1 MEKDKL
7 EPKLRFPG
15 FTEPWE
21 HRKFGELFTFLQNNT
36 LSRADLYPKGIAYNV
51 HYGDVLIKYGEVID
65 LDVDQAEMIADDVI
79 VKKYLKSKL
88 QNGDLI
94 FADTAEDETV
104 GKTSEIQ
111 NIGNRTVISG
121 LHTIPL
127 RPKTEFAFGFLG
139 FLFSSVNFRNE
150 LKPLI
155 QGIKVSSISKNA
167 LKTLTVKISADVKEQ
182 AEISNLLLH
191 LSHAITL
198 HQRKEEE
205 LQKLKKGLLQK
216 MFPKDGESVPEI
228 RFPNFTDSWE
238 QRKLASL
245 ATMNARIGWQ
255 NLRTSEFLDSGD
267 YLLIT
272 GVDFKSG
279 GVDLEHCKFVDERRY
294 EQDKKIQLSEGS
306 ILLTK
311 DGTLGKVAF
320 IKSLPKPATLNAG
333 VFNIRVINPEKL
345 SPKFLY
351 IYLSGPFL
359 MDYVAKTSTGGTI
372 QHLNQSVLRD
382 FLVPYPKFEE
392 QEKISSI
399 LDGVNQIITLH
410 HRKTEE
416 LKKLKKAL
424 LQQMFV

>member
-1 MEKDKL
+1 
-7 EPKLRFPG
+7 
-15 FTEPWE
+15 
-21 HRKFGELFTFLQNNT
+21 
-36 LSRADLYPKGIAYNV
+36 
-51 HYGDVLIKYGEVID
+51 
-65 LDVDQAEMIADDVI
+65 
-79 VKKYLKSKL
+79 
-88 QNGDLI
+88 
-94 FADTAEDETV
+94 
-104 GKTSEIQ
+104 
-111 NIGNRTVISG
+111 
-121 LHTIPL
+121 
-127 RPKTEFAFGFLG
+127 
-139 FLFSSVNFRNE
+139 
-150 LKPLI
+150 
-155 QGIKVSSISKNA
+155 
-167 LKTLTVKISADVKEQ
+167 
-182 AEISNLLLH
+182 
-191 LSHAITL
+191 
-198 HQRKEEE
+198 
-205 LQKLKKGLLQK
+205 
-216 MFPKDGESVPEI
+216 
-228 RFPNFTDSWE
+228 
-238 QRKLASL
+238 
-245 ATMNARIGWQ
+245 MNARIGWQ

-410 HRKTEE
+410 Q
-416 LKKLKKAL
+416 KKLCYKRLKCKINLTMFAL
-424 LQQMFV
+424 ETHFYHVDFNLVSKGSRLNIMQCVD

>member
-1 MEKDKL
+1 M
-7 EPKLRFPG
+7 
-15 FTEPWE
+15 
-21 HRKFGELFTFLQNNT
+21 FTFLQNNT

-198 HQRKEEE
+198 HQK
-205 LQKLKKGLLQK
+205 KLCYKRLKCKINLT
-216 MFPKDGESVPEI
+216 MFALETH
-228 RFPNFTDSWE
+228 F
-238 QRKLASL
+238 
-245 ATMNARIGWQ
+245 
-255 NLRTSEFLDSGD
+255 
-267 YLLIT
+267 YH
-272 GVDFKSG
+272 VDFNLVSKGSRLNIMQC
-279 GVDLEHCKFVDERRY
+279 VD
-294 EQDKKIQLSEGS
+294 
-306 ILLTK
+306 
-311 DGTLGKVAF
+311 
-320 IKSLPKPATLNAG
+320 
-333 VFNIRVINPEKL
+333 
-345 SPKFLY
+345 
-351 IYLSGPFL
+351 
-359 MDYVAKTSTGGTI
+359 
-372 QHLNQSVLRD
+372 
-382 FLVPYPKFEE
+382 
-392 QEKISSI
+392 
-399 LDGVNQIITLH
+399 
-410 HRKTEE
+410 
-416 LKKLKKAL
+416 
-424 LQQMFV
+424 